1 MSVHEYARRERLRER
16 QHLRLVSERFPNH
29 SLVEARGA
37 IGEVGE
43 VEAWSRSETVP
54 ELLLESADL
63 LVRQACVLADIAQH
77 LQREAS

>member
-16 QHLRLVSERFPNH
+16 QHLRLVSERDHAVEPTAGT
-29 SLVEARGA
+29 SLGRA
-37 IGEVGE
+37 
-43 VEAWSRSETVP
+43 RSETVP